1 MSENQGPMLQ
11 QLPTFRQTEIKP
23 AHRLL
28 LPVNLNP
35 SRLAFFHIFN
45 SVHLALTLVWTDESV
60 S

>member
-45 SVHLALTLVWTDESV
+45 SVHLALTLVWTE
-60 S
+60 